1 MSDEQ
6 GIIVVVLSSSS
17 SSNSVVVAPVV
28 VVVVLVLVLVLV
40 VVVVVFIQDAHR
52 STMQARGDG
61 RDRSSPEARGFTTWV
76 VAQKRI
82 LEIFLEAALSPEL
95 KDQSQNCL
103 ETPERQQFLLN
114 APRTNHERAPKY
126 YREAAHQYRCNHSAV
141 QPLSA
146 WHHYH

>member
-6 GIIVVVLSSSS
+6 GIIVVVLSSSSS

-28 VVVVLVLVLVLV
+28 VVVVLVLVLVL

-82 LEIFLEAALSPEL
+82 LEIFLEAALSLKL
-95 KDQSQNCL
+95 KDQSQNYR

-114 APRTNHERAPKY
+114 APRTNLERAPKC
-126 YREAAHQYRCNHSAV
+126 YREAAHQYWCNHSAV

>member
-6 GIIVVVLSSSS
+6 GIIVVVLSSSSS

-28 VVVVLVLVLVLV
+28 VVVVLVLVLVL
-40 VVVVVFIQDAHR
+40 VVVVFIQDAHR

-82 LEIFLEAALSPEL
+82 LEIFLEAALSLKL
-95 KDQSQNCL
+95 KDQSQNYR

-114 APRTNHERAPKY
+114 APRTNLERAPKY
-126 YREAAHQYRCNHSAV
+126 DREAAHQYRCNHSAV

-146 WHHYH
+146 WHHSH